1 MNPKGSICAYFLLRY
16 RQLMWNN
23 HTAQALP
30 CIKHAQ
36 IAAKMHAKDKQALV
50 QVHGQPKQSMQMAY
64 LAMFNFSGFNY
75 RYTKGINEVIKYCA
89 GKINTNKA

>member
-1 MNPKGSICAYFLLRY
+1 MNPKGSICAHFLRRY

-36 IAAKMHAKDKQALV
+36 IAAKMHAKDKQALIV
-50 QVHGQPKQSMQMAY
+50 
-64 LAMFNFSGFNY
+64 
-75 RYTKGINEVIKYCA
+75 
-89 GKINTNKA
+89 NKLV